1 MHTIFLMFLFSLFQE
16 FVNNKLWMGF
26 REICGVE
33 AFSALMLLV
42 GQQEGHPA
50 CKKLSGSV
58 LSAES
63 ILGVL

>member
-1 MHTIFLMFLFSLFQE
+1 MFLFSLFQE

-42 GQQEGHPA
+42 GQLGHPA
-50 CKKLSGSV
+50 CKKLSGDV

-63 ILGVL
+63 VLGVL